1 MKTIFTNLIPLRI
14 ISGCCA
20 IFYIAAIFGSLFC
33 FSLLDM
39 LPLLEGIR
47 QSGSE
52 EGIELFSLCL
62 SVMKVCV
69 VTALGVLHPKTET
82 SARPTTRVMVAHFQ
96 NLISYHFIIY
106 SILDY
111 HT

>member
-20 IFYIAAIFGSLFC
+20 IFYIAAIFCSLFC

-52 EGIELFSLCL
+52 EGIELLFTLLVCDEGLC
-62 SVMKVCV
+62 SYCSRS
-69 VTALGVLHPKTET
+69 TAP
-82 SARPTTRVMVAHFQ
+82 
-96 NLISYHFIIY
+96 
-106 SILDY
+106 
-111 HT
+111 